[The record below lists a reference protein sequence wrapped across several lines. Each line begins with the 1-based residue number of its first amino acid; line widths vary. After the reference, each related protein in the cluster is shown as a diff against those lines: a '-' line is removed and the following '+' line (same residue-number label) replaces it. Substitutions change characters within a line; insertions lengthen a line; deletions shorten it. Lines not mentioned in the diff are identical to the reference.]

1 MVIIF
6 VFFSCLLFFA
16 CLYQDFGSSY
26 NLRPTFIIKYTKIYK
41 EEGFKGVIKKG
52 GWKILFYFFMFY
64 LIRDSIL
71 YLLIPYLI
79 GKGFFDNFI
88 N

>member
-1 MVIIF
+1 M
-6 VFFSCLLFFA
+6 
-16 CLYQDFGSSY
+16 
-26 NLRPTFIIKYTKIYK
+26 FICISLKAMRKRRNFLKPRLITKYTEIYVK
-41 EEGFKGVIKKG
+41 EGFRGVIKKG
-52 GWKILFYFFMFY
+52 GWKILFYFFIFY

-79 GKGFFDNFI
+79 GKGFIDNFV

>member
-1 MVIIF
+1 MSKRLNF
-6 VFFSCLLFFA
+6 LK
-16 CLYQDFGSSY
+16 
-26 NLRPTFIIKYTKIYK
+26 PKFITKYTELYVK
-41 EEGFKGVIKKG
+41 EGFRGVIKKG
-52 GWKILFYFFMFY
+52 GWKFLFYFFMFY

-79 GKGFFDNFI
+79 GKGIFDNFI

>member
-1 MVIIF
+1 MSKRLNF
-6 VFFSCLLFFA
+6 LK
-16 CLYQDFGSSY
+16 
-26 NLRPTFIIKYTKIYK
+26 PKFITKYTELYAK
-41 EEGFKGVIKKG
+41 EGFRGVIKKG
-52 GWKILFYFFMFY
+52 GWKFLFYFFMFY

-79 GKGFFDNFI
+79 GKGIFDNFI